1 MLSIGEIREELGDES
16 PLVINQ
22 LPGLNE
28 KQAEEFL
35 VNFPGATTLT
45 EAGSAYHLMSV
56 QVGALEARVEV
67 LVPTETG
74 KCDLWVVEL
83 RQQIKSWKVESLRRF
98 RVQRPAPAPRIPYLV
113 EG

>member
-1 MLSIGEIREELGDES
+1 MGAIREELGDDS

-22 LPGLNE
+22 LPGLDE
-28 KQAEEFL
+28 KEAEEFM

-56 QVGALEARVEV
+56 QVRVVEARVEI

-83 RQQIKSWKVESLRRF
+83 SQQIKNWKVEDVRRF
-98 RVQRPAPAPRIPYLV
+98 KVQREAPSPRIPYEV